1 MKNSDDV
8 LVSWPLGKIIKT
20 PLSGFLLTET
30 LVLHFTTALHI
41 SFLKSVMWMQKMVFI
56 DGKITKNSV
65 SDFLWE

>member
-8 LVSWPLGKIIKT
+8 LVSWPLGKIIKN

-56 DGKITKNSV
+56 DGKITKSAV
-65 SDFLWE
+65 STFLWE